1 MLTQSVYQRRRA
13 QLLRALGTDCVAI
26 IPTAVEQVRN
36 KDTHFPFRPD
46 SDFYY
51 LTGFTE
57 PEAVLVLVPERA
69 AGEVILF
76 CREHDDQAER
86 WEGPRTGLVAA
97 VTEYGVDQALPYH
110 ELDQHLPALFGETRR
125 LFYDLG
131 MSSGFDQRMLHWI
144 GQVRRSSRSQTA
156 FDLLA
161 LGTHLHAMRL
171 HKDADE
177 LVIMRRAAEIS
188 AAAQIEL
195 MRQCRPGMYEYQLAA
210 LFAHQCQAQGAQAL
224 AYPSIVAAGEH
235 ACVLHYVA
243 NNSLL
248 KRGDLVLVDA
258 GCELDGYASDITRT
272 FPVNGRFSAPQRQ
285 LYDIVLAAQEAA
297 IAQVQVGQPWDAP
310 HQAAVQVL
318 TEGLLQLGLIQ
329 GSLEQALQEK
339 TYQRFFMHRT
349 SHWLG
354 LDVHDVGAYQM
365 NQQPRR
371 LTAGMVLTVEPGLYI
386 PPGSDGVP
394 LDWQGIGIRIEDDVV
409 VGQNGPEVISAAVPK
424 TVVEI
429 EALMAT

>member
-1 MLTQSVYQRRRA
+1 MLMQSACRHRRA
-13 QLLRALGTDCVAI
+13 QLLRALGHDCVAV
-26 IPTAVEQVRN
+26 IPTAAEQVRN
-36 KDTHFPFRPD
+36 KDTCFPFRPD

-57 PEAVLVLVPERA
+57 PEAVLVLVPGRS
-69 AGEVILF
+69 AGEVVLF
-76 CREHDDQAER
+76 CRENDDKAER

-110 ELDQHLPALFGETRR
+110 ELDQHLPKLLSATGR

-131 MSSGFDQRMLHWI
+131 THAGFDQRVLQWV
-144 GQVRRSSRSQTA
+144 GQVRQSSRSQSA
-156 FDLLA
+156 LDLLA
-161 LGTHLHAMRL
+161 LSTHLHAMRL
-171 HKDADE
+171 HKDAAE
-177 LVIMRRAAEIS
+177 LAVMRRAAEIS

-210 LFAHQCQAQGAQAL
+210 LFAYQCQSQGAQAL

-243 NNSLL
+243 NNALIQ
-248 KRGDLVLVDA
+248 KGDLVLVDA
-258 GCELDGYASDITRT
+258 GCELDGYAADITRT
-272 FPVNGRFSAPQRQ
+272 FPVNGRFSEPQRQ

-297 IAQVQVGQPWDAP
+297 IAQVQVDQSWDAP

-318 TEGLLQLGLIQ
+318 AEGLLRLGLIQ
-329 GSLEQALQEK
+329 GSLNQVLQKK

-354 LDVHDVGAYQM
+354 LDVHDVGAYQVD
-365 NQQPRR
+365 QQPRR

-386 PPGSDGVP
+386 PQGSKGVP
-394 LDWQGIGIRIEDDVV
+394 PDWQGIGIRIEDDVIV
-409 VGQNGPEVISAAVPK
+409 RKKGPEVISSAVPK
-424 TVVEI
+424 AVGEI